1 MSNTWFWII
10 FATIITIV
18 LAVDLGLFNRRQHEV
33 KFKQALGWVGAWAA
47 LAFAFMGLLWFW
59 HGHKLAL
66 EYLTAYIVEY
76 SLSVD
81 NIFVFLLVFS
91 YFQVPP
97 AYQHRVLFWGI
108 IGAVILRA
116 VMIFAGIALI
126 NMFHWVLYIFGAL
139 LILSAIKI
147 IRSGDEKFEP
157 ERNPVLKLFRRLIP
171 LSEHYDREFFL
182 TKLDERLI
190 ATPLLAVLVIIE
202 TTDVVFALD
211 SIPAVLGISKDPLVV
226 YTSNI
231 FAILGLR
238 ALYFVLA
245 QVMQRFHLL
254 SYGLAVG
261 LAFIGVKMII
271 EDWGHISIMLSLG
284 IVIGVLAAAVIASLL
299 IQPKAGLADPPPEV
313 APSIPPVEH

>member
-10 FATIITIV
+10 FAAIVTAV
-18 LAVDLGLFNRRQHEV
+18 LALDLGVLNKRQHEV
-33 KFKQALGWVGAWAA
+33 KFKQALGWVGVWAA
-47 LAFAFMGLLWFW
+47 LALGFMALLWYW
-59 HGHKLAL
+59 HGHELAL
-66 EYLTAYIVEY
+66 QYLTAYIVEY

-91 YFQVPP
+91 YFMVPP
-97 AYQHRVLFWGI
+97 VYQHRVLFWGI
-108 IGAVILRA
+108 FGAVILRA

-139 LILSAIKI
+139 LVFSAVKI
-147 IRSGDEKFEP
+147 VLSGDEKMDP
-157 ERNPVLKLFRRLIP
+157 ERNPVLRLFRRFIP
-171 LSEHYDREFFL
+171 ISDEYDREFFL
-182 TKLDERLI
+182 TRLNGKLL

-254 SYGLAVG
+254 SYGLAVV
-261 LAFIGVKMII
+261 LAFIGVKMIVEKWVEI
-271 EDWGHISIMLSLG
+271 PIMLSLG
-284 IVIGVLAAAVIASLL
+284 IVLAVLAAAVIASLAVK
-299 IQPKAGLADPPPEV
+299 PKTDAHGAGPA
-313 APSIPPVEH
+313 APA